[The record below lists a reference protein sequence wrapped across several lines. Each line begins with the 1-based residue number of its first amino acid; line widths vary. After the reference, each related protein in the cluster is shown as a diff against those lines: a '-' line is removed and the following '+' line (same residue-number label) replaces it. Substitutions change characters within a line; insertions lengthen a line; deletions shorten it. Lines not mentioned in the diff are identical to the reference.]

1 MRVAL
6 FFGGSNVPL
15 HSFCGAL
22 NEAIVYVVDGDFVGR
37 E

>member
-1 MRVAL
+1 MWVAL
-6 FFGGSNVPL
+6 FFGGSDVPL

-22 NEAIVYVVDGDFVGR
+22 NGAIVCVVDGDFVGR